1 MPCYRDTAP
10 PDLPAAGYA
19 VCASTVS
26 VAQWLLGNHR
36 ATARPPRG
44 PGQLGPPAAARAQ
57 LGESGCASG
66 AAPRPVGE
74 WPVVGGAFRVAAW
87 LCCNR
92 SATLSPRGAGRG
104 RRSGARAIGAAGE
117 LSGAAGGAGRRA
129 TGAWST
135 PGGGRAPH
143 PAGVRASRRAAAGG
157 ADGAIR
163 RARRAR
169 RPPSAPSVKRHGPSR
184 SRPGAQRATASD
196 PVARRLAAAS
206 GDRVFWRTSVRK
218 GMHPDG
224 RTARRSRTFR
234 LFRHGFRMNSGVAT
248 GQNCNG
254 TCIARRCDANVRSP
268 RRWCRART
276 RRRSW
281 SARG

>member
-1 MPCYRDTAP
+1 VELGCRSRVRARCAGTGRWSGSGCGVPSQGASLVPRSARCPATGTPHPGPAGRGVCCVCFDGECRSVVAGQPSRDTEVAS
-10 PDLPAAGYA
+10 LRGLAA
-19 VCASTVS
+19 V
-26 VAQWLLGNHR
+26 R
-36 ATARPPRG
+36 AG
-44 PGQLGPPAAARAQ
+44 AQ
-57 LGESGCASG
+57 LVQPRSASG
-66 AAPRPVGE
+66 AAPQCLGAQRPGGVGRGGCRC
-74 WPVVGGAFRVAAW
+74 VVV
-87 LCCNR
+87 LQPLSDTQR
-92 SATLSPRGAGRG
+92 SRGAV
-104 RRSGARAIGAAGE
+104 RSGSAAIGAAGE
-117 LSGAAGGAGRRA
+117 LSGAAGGAGRPA

-135 PGGGRAPH
+135 PGVGRAPH

-224 RTARRSRTFR
+224 RTAR
-234 LFRHGFRMNSGVAT
+234 
-248 GQNCNG
+248 
-254 TCIARRCDANVRSP
+254 
-268 RRWCRART
+268 
-276 RRRSW
+276 
-281 SARG
+281 